1 MKLNALVIFL
11 LSAFIVFAQDGTI
24 LFFEGFEDA
33 NFIKL

>member
-11 LSAFIVFAQDGTI
+11 LSAFIVSAQDGVI